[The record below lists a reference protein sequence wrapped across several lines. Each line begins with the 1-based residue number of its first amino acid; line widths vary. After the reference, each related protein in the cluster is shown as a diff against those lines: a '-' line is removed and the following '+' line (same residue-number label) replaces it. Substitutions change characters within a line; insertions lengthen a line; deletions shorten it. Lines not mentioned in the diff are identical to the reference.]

1 MTKEEAA
8 CVLDLMA
15 CDISAAEKEEGYTY
29 ERWELREALE
39 IAIEALRR
47 DDHEY

>member
-1 MTKEEAA
+1 MTKQEAA
-8 CVLDLMA
+8 GVLDLMI

-39 IAIEALRR
+39 LAVEVLRE
-47 DDHEY
+47 D

>member
-1 MTKEEAA
+1 MTKQEAA
-8 CVLDLMA
+8 SILDLMV

-39 IAIEALRR
+39 LAIEALR
-47 DDHEY
+47 EE